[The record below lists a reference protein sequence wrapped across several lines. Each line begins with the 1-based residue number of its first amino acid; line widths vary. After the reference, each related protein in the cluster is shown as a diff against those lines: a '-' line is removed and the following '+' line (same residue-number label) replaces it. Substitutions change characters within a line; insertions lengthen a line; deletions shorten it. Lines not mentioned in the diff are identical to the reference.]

1 MAVEV
6 GAKAASASLSIA
18 RRPACVAALPAETRA
33 AVMAGTAVERGR
45 GFLELEAAAELVRAP
60 ATCTCT

>member
-1 MAVEV
+1 VSRRRT
-6 GAKAASASLSIA
+6 GRRTGGWDSSAF
-18 RRPACVAALPAETRA
+18 AALPAETRA